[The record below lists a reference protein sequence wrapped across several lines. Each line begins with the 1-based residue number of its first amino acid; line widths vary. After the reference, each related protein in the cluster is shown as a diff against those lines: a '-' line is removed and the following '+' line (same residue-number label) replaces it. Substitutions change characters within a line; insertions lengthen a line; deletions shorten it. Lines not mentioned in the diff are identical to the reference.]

1 MFEMRLIG
9 THGWL
14 RIDQVAIEDVVGR
27 LRRFSAPVG
36 YEAQNVPA
44 ESRGELVEF
53 FPSTSGG
60 FTISFDAS
68 IRAFHQAADSRTAAP
83 ISAAQALEVVA
94 VEDAARQSAEEARAV
109 APSEVN

>member
-27 LRRFSAPVG
+27 LRRFPAG
-36 YEAQNVPA
+36 YETQNVPA

-68 IRAFHQAADSRTAAP
+68 IRAFHQAADARTVAP
-83 ISAAQALEVVA
+83 ISAAQAMEIVA
-94 VEDAARQSAEEARAV
+94 IEEAAQQSAEEARAV
-109 APSEVN
+109 SPSEVN